1 MEAKKVAKILAKYKN
16 ENLGY
21 GYVTHLDSKTQQSV
35 RVLQL
40 RVGPLPISSPG
51 GFEHALATKIAK
63 KYGVGFE
70 EYNFNRGTDDPPLY
84 RPIFSAICYEQDE
97 IETRME
103 QIIQAEDEL
112 KSRLESLAES
122 VMQK

>member
-1 MEAKKVAKILAKYKN
+1 MEAKKVAKILAECKN

-35 RVLQL
+35 RVLHL

-51 GFEHALATKIAK
+51 GFEHALASRIAEKHKIN
-63 KYGVGFE
+63 FE
-70 EYNFNRGTDDPPLY
+70 EYNFNVGTDDPPLY
-84 RPIFSAICYEQDE
+84 GSIFSAICYAEDE
-97 IETRME
+97 IGAKME
-103 QIIQAEDEL
+103 QIMQAEDEL

-122 VMQK
+122 LMQK

>member
-1 MEAKKVAKILAKYKN
+1 MEAKKAAEILAKYKN

-35 RVLQL
+35 RVLQI

-51 GFEHALATKIAK
+51 GFEHALASRIAEK
-63 KYGVGFE
+63 HGITFK
-70 EYNFNRGTDDPPLY
+70 EYNFNVGTDDPPLY
-84 RPIFSAICYEQDE
+84 RSIFSTICYGEDE
-97 IETRME
+97 IQTKME

-112 KSRLESLAES
+112 KSMLESLAES
-122 VMQK
+122 LMQK